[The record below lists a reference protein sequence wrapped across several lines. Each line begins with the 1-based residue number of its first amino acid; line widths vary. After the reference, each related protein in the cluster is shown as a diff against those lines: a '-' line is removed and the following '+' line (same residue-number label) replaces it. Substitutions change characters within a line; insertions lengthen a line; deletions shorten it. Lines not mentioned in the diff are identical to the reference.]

1 MSEKLPANA
10 DVRQLRS
17 RAKELLRTL
26 PAGSKLADAQLQIA
40 RNYGFDSWP
49 KLISE
54 VETPILLEQFRRAI
68 DEGDVAGLERLLAT
82 KAVLRK
88 RVNDPLFAFDAQPII
103 QVVRHREAARLLPV
117 LVRYGADPNV
127 RTKWWAG
134 GFSAL
139 DFARGSIVEVL
150 LGLGARFDVW
160 SASAK
165 GRLDVLRELLD
176 ADPASVNAP
185 GGDGQR
191 PLHVAAN
198 AEVAALLIERG
209 ADLEIRDTD
218 HESTPIQYQINN
230 LSVVRELLRHGAQPD
245 AFIAAVLDDVELLR
259 SILKRDPN
267 AASLHVGEAPFVTA
281 KSNGGHIYAYQLGPT
296 KTPLQVAIE
305 RGSKAVAE
313 ELRRGARAVERL
325 VAAAWA
331 EDESLVES
339 ILAENP
345 HLEIGASARMITEAA
360 QAGKAETVRL
370 LLRAGFDPTTPGMD
384 SGSALHVAC
393 WFGYVEVVRLLVD
406 KVPLDLR
413 DAHHGSP
420 PLGWACHGANWCRNP
435 KGDYVALVKELIEA
449 GADPSATAN
458 SGGTSMSD
466 QAGKR
471 ADVVAVLKQYLQAP
485 KAS

>member
-1 MSEKLPANA
+1 MSEKLPENA
-10 DVRQLRS
+10 DVRQLRT

-26 PAGSKLADAQLQIA
+26 PAGSKLADAQLSIA
-40 RNYGFDSWP
+40 RQYGFDSWP
-49 KLISE
+49 KLIAE
-54 VETPILLEQFRRAI
+54 VETPVLLDQFRRAI
-68 DEGDVAGLERLLAT
+68 DEGDAAGLERLLAN
-82 KAVLRK
+82 KPALRK
-88 RVNDPLFAFDAQPII
+88 RVNDPMFAFDAQPII
-103 QVVRHREAARLLPV
+103 QAVRHREAARLLPI
-117 LVRYGADPNV
+117 LVRHGADPNA
-127 RTKWWAG
+127 RTMWWAG

-139 DFARGSIVEVL
+139 DFARGSTVDVL
-150 LGLGARFDVW
+150 LGVGARFDVW
-160 SASAK
+160 SASVQ

-198 AEVAALLIERG
+198 AEIAALLIKRG

-218 HESTPIQYQINN
+218 HESTPIQYHINN
-230 LSVVRELLRHGAQPD
+230 LPVVRELLRHGATPD
-245 AFIAAVLDDVELLR
+245 VFTAVVLDDVELMR
-259 SILKRDPN
+259 SILETDPKS
-267 AASLHVGEAPFVTA
+267 ASVHVGEAPFVTT

-305 RGSKAVAE
+305 RGSQAVAA
-313 ELRRGARAVERL
+313 ELQRGARAVDRL
-325 VAAAWA
+325 IAAAWA
-331 EDESLVES
+331 EDESLVEK
-339 ILAENP
+339 ILAEEP
-345 HLEIGASARMITEAA
+345 AIEIGASARMITEAP

-393 WFGYVEVVRLLVD
+393 WFGYVEVVRMLVD

-420 PLGWACHGANWCRNP
+420 PLGWACHGAQWCRNP
-435 KGDYVALVKELIEA
+435 KGDYVAVVRELIGA
-449 GADPSATAN
+449 GADSSSTAN
-458 SGGTSMSD
+458 SGGTSMIE

-471 ADVVAVLKQYLQAP
+471 TDVIAVLKQYL
-485 KAS
+485 